1 MKPPSRT
8 AIVAA
13 ILRKDFTAY
22 SRDRL
27 WVILSALMLVLLIVV
42 FWLLPATVDESVEVG
57 IAHRD
62 LGELADQL
70 TAGNVE
76 EGIRVVEFPS
86 DEALRR
92 SVGGE
97 KAAPGGEDLP
107 PVQIGLSFAPDFR
120 QAVSAGRE
128 SRVTIYLDSGVPP
141 EIRSTMGSFVRELA
155 FSLAGEE
162 LPVTEPQ
169 QEEIILGED
178 RAGNQV
184 SPREQLRPL
193 FAFMVLL
200 VESFALASLIAEEIQ
215 ARTITALLVT
225 PARTADVLAAK
236 ALMGTLLALGQ
247 ALVFLLAVRA
257 FYGNAGALLL
267 AIVLGAVMAA
277 AVGMI
282 AGAAGKDFM
291 GTIFYGVLFFIPLAI
306 PAFGSL
312 FPGSASTLVQV
323 LPSYGVVE
331 TIVGATAY
339 DEGWGAL
346 GPKLG
351 MALAWDAALLG
362 LGFFIL
368 KRKVETL

>member
-1 MKPPSRT
+1 
-8 AIVAA
+8 
-13 ILRKDFTAY
+13 
-22 SRDRL
+22 
-27 WVILSALMLVLLIVV
+27 
-42 FWLLPATVDESVEVG
+42 
-57 IAHRD
+57 
-62 LGELADQL
+62 
-70 TAGNVE
+70 
-76 EGIRVVEFPS
+76 
-86 DEALRR
+86 
-92 SVGGE
+92 
-97 KAAPGGEDLP
+97 
-107 PVQIGLSFAPDFR
+107 VQIGLSFAPDFR
-120 QAVSAGRE
+120 QAVDAGRE
-128 SRVTIYLDSGVPP
+128 SRVTIYLNSGVPP
-141 EIRSTMGSFVRELA
+141 EIRNTMGSFVRELA
-155 FSLAGEE
+155 FGLAGKE
-162 LPVTEPQ
+162 LPVTEPA

-184 SPREQLRPL
+184 SLREQMRPL
-193 FAFMVLL
+193 FAFLVLL

-257 FYGNAGALLL
+257 FQGNAGALLL

-306 PAFGSL
+306 PAFSSL

-351 MALAWDAALLG
+351 MALAWDAVLLG